1 METMV
6 VKQRMIEKF
15 ILMEFA
21 KGNLNDEESVNEM
34 VCLIQSKLNMTV
46 EQAGDFLR
54 NAIR

>member
-21 KGNLNDEESVNEM
+21 KGNLDDEESVNEM
-34 VCLIQSKLNMTV
+34 VCLIQSKLNMTAK
-46 EQAGDFLR
+46 QAGDFLR